1 MLAHLKTSSTDAV
14 NYVLEHS
21 RADIV
26 VVGDSETLA
35 KVKEIFNKN
44 HPIMRRYPSQK
55 ENWQQWF
62 STKEL
67 EELEEMMVE
76 LERFLGVASC
86 SLEILFLIVSC

>member
-1 MLAHLKTSSTDAV
+1 M
-14 NYVLEHS
+14 
-21 RADIV
+21 

-35 KVKEIFNKN
+35 KVKEISNKN

-62 STKEL
+62 STKEMMVELGLELLLELVEL
-67 EELEEMMVE
+67 EEMEEMEEMVLELEMMVE

>member
-1 MLAHLKTSSTDAV
+1 M
-14 NYVLEHS
+14 
-21 RADIV
+21 

-62 STKEL
+62 STKEMMVELGL
-67 EELEEMMVE
+67 ELLLKLVELEEMEEMVVE

>member
-1 MLAHLKTSSTDAV
+1 M
-14 NYVLEHS
+14 
-21 RADIV
+21 

-62 STKEL
+62 STKEMMVELGL
-67 EELEEMMVE
+67 ELLLELVELEEMEEMVVE

-86 SLEILFLIVSC
+86 SLEILFLIVS

>member
-1 MLAHLKTSSTDAV
+1 M
-14 NYVLEHS
+14 
-21 RADIV
+21 

-35 KVKEIFNKN
+35 KVKEISNKN

-62 STKEL
+62 STKEMMVELGL
-67 EELEEMMVE
+67 ELLLELVEMMVE

>member
-1 MLAHLKTSSTDAV
+1 M
-14 NYVLEHS
+14 
-21 RADIV
+21 

-62 STKEL
+62 STKEMMVELGL
-67 EELEEMMVE
+67 ELLLELVEMMVE

-86 SLEILFLIVSC
+86 SLEILFLIVS

>member
-1 MLAHLKTSSTDAV
+1 M
-14 NYVLEHS
+14 
-21 RADIV
+21 

-62 STKEL
+62 STKE
-67 EELEEMMVE
+67 MMVE
-76 LERFLGVASC
+76 LGLELLLELVEMVVELGRFLGVASC

>member
-1 MLAHLKTSSTDAV
+1 M
-14 NYVLEHS
+14 
-21 RADIV
+21 

-62 STKEL
+62 STKEMMVELGL
-67 EELEEMMVE
+67 ELLLELVELEEMEEMVVE

>member
-1 MLAHLKTSSTDAV
+1 M
-14 NYVLEHS
+14 
-21 RADIV
+21 

-62 STKEL
+62 STKEMMVELGL
-67 EELEEMMVE
+67 ELLLELVELEEMVVE

-86 SLEILFLIVSC
+86 SLEILFLIVS